1 MGLHIHPPVPGDYAE
16 YFHRYVSLVPPGDIL
31 EILRDQAQSTL
42 EWLGRLTPEQAAYR
56 YAEGK
61 WSVRQLMGHI
71 VDTERIMAYR
81 ALRLSRNENIPLP
94 GFEQDIFV
102 EYAPHDRMPL
112 LEILEEYT
120 HVRSATLC
128 LLRSMDEAAWDRAG
142 IVSNNHVTVRALAW
156 IIAGHELAH
165 LQVLRAR
172 YQLS

>member
-1 MGLHIHPPVPGDYAE
+1 MGLHIHPPAAGDYAA
-16 YFHRYVSLVPPGDIL
+16 YFHRYVSLVPSGDIL

-42 EWLGRLTPEQAAYR
+42 EWLGRLTPEQAAFR

-61 WSVRQLMGHI
+61 WSVRQLLGHI

-81 ALRLSRNENIPLP
+81 ALRLSRAEHVPLP
-94 GFEQDIFV
+94 GFDQDTFV
-102 EYAPHDRMPL
+102 LHAPHDRMPL

-128 LLRSMDEAAWDRAG
+128 LLRSMDEAAWDRSG
-142 IVSNNHVTVRALAW
+142 IVSDNHVTVRALAW

-165 LQVLRAR
+165 LQVLRER
-172 YQLS
+172 YQLG